1 MTTPA
6 DLLDAQRRVQALSDQ
21 HWHCL
26 DEAVRQLTDG
36 RTWTGPAAD
45 SFAQDLVR
53 RRLEVWHGL
62 REVIEQLREEAAR
75 YSLDERRNL

>member
-6 DLLDAQRRVQALSDQ
+6 DLLEAQRRVQALSDR

-26 DEAVRQLTDG
+26 DEAVRQMTDG

-45 SFAQDLVR
+45 AFAQDLAR
-53 RRLEVWHGL
+53 RRLEVWRGL
-62 REVIEQLREEAAR
+62 REIVEELREEAAR